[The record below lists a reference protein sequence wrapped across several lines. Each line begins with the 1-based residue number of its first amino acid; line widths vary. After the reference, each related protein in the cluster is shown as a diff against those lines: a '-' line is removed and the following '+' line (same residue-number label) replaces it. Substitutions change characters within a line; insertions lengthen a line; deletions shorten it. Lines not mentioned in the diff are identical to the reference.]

1 MLALQF
7 VAMSMLLNA
16 FVRGQDSKPTISV
29 TGDSVRYRSSQEKA
43 QLDKLR
49 LQAVQVAKERAQAMA
64 NELGAELSA
73 IKSIGNSRSISGGSD
88 SGMGMGASRFG
99 GRDDPFE
106 SSPSS
111 TSDGQITL
119 RNSVDVVFYL
129 GNSEFKKQ

>member
-49 LQAVQVAKERAQAMA
+49 LQAVQVAKERA
-64 NELGAELSA
+64 
-73 IKSIGNSRSISGGSD
+73 
-88 SGMGMGASRFG
+88 
-99 GRDDPFE
+99 
-106 SSPSS
+106 
-111 TSDGQITL
+111 
-119 RNSVDVVFYL
+119 
-129 GNSEFKKQ
+129 